1 MDIEATEFFKL
12 DPIDRKTLF
21 WMMDHASDAI
31 PSWLEY
37 VAEEYR
43 LKKQV
48 VIDHQGLREEVEI
61 ELKIR
66 LSR

>member
-21 WMMDHASDAI
+21 WMMDHAPDAI
-31 PSWLEY
+31 RSWLEY

-43 LKKQV
+43 DKKQI
-48 VIDHQGLREEVEI
+48 VIDHTRLRMEVEI
-61 ELKIR
+61 ELEKKT
-66 LSR
+66 